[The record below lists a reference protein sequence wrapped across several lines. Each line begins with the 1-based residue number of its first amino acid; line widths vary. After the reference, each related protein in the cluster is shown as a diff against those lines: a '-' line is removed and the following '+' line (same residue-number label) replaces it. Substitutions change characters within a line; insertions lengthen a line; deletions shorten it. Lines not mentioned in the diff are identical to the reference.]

1 MIWRVRGLIV
11 LILMAGCGK
20 DAAAPAPSSPPAP
33 PVALALDAGIDAGP
47 TTDGDNALISAG
59 AEPRQRLAYRFQQG
73 AKVALAIETE
83 LERTLPTG
91 EGPLPTMKT
100 EFETEV
106 MAVAADG
113 IGTLRSTVTKVGTVE
128 RAGAT
133 VDETHVARQAALLQ
147 GAVITFRVAPD
158 GTVSDSAIT
167 LAARDVTPAM
177 LDEAKAALEPFT
189 RTGKL
194 PTEPVGVG
202 AKWRRTTIESP
213 GGVQI
218 ANRAEYEVTAI
229 AGTQVTYRLTATF
242 GGAEHQTVHGPGIAI
257 DVTNIRGAGTGT
269 GTFDL
274 ATATTIGEYSQKLE
288 LDMTAAGEK
297 ATAMLRSGYRAYGL
311 QSAP

>member
-1 MIWRVRGLIV
+1 MIWLVRRLIV

-20 DAAAPAPSSPPAP
+20 DAAAPPPSSPPPATG
-33 PVALALDAGIDAGP
+33 ARDAGIDAGAA
-47 TTDGDNALISAG
+47 TDGDNALISAG
-59 AEPRQRLAYRFQQG
+59 AEPRQKLAYRFQKG

-106 MAVAADG
+106 MDVAADG

-147 GAVITFRVAPD
+147 GAVITLRVAPD
-158 GTVSDSAIT
+158 GTVTDSAIT

-177 LDEAKAALEPFT
+177 LEEAKAALEPFT
-189 RTGKL
+189 RMSKL
-194 PTEPVGVG
+194 PAEPVGVG
-202 AKWRRTTIESP
+202 ATWRRTTIESP
-213 GGVQI
+213 GGVRI

-229 AGTQVTYRLTATF
+229 AGTQVSYRLTATF
-242 GGAEHQTVHGPGIAI
+242 GGADHQTVQGPGIAI

-274 ATATTIGEYSQKLE
+274 ATATTVGDYAQKLE

>member
-1 MIWRVRGLIV
+1 MIWLVRRLIV
-11 LILMAGCGK
+11 LILVAGCGK
-20 DAAAPAPSSPPAP
+20 DAAAPPASSQSPP
-33 PVALALDAGIDAGP
+33 PVAGARDAGIDAGAA
-47 TTDGDNALISAG
+47 TDGDNALMSAG
-59 AEPRQRLAYRFQQG
+59 AEPRQKLAYRFQKG
-73 AKVALAIETE
+73 AKVALALETD

-106 MAVAADG
+106 MDVSADG
-113 IGTLRSTVTKVGTVE
+113 IGTLRTTVKKVGTVE
-128 RAGAT
+128 REGAT
-133 VDETHVARQAALLQ
+133 VDESHVARQAALLV

-158 GTVSDSAIT
+158 GTVTDSAIS
-167 LAARDVTPAM
+167 LSARDVTPETTA
-177 LDEAKAALEPFT
+177 EAKAALDPFT
-189 RTGKL
+189 RMSKL
-194 PTEPVGVG
+194 PAEPVGVG

-213 GGVQI
+213 GGVRI

-242 GGAEHQTVHGPGIAI
+242 GGAEHQTVQGPGIAI
-257 DVTNIRGAGTGT
+257 DVTNIRGAGAGT

>member
-1 MIWRVRGLIV
+1 MIWLVRRLIV
-11 LILMAGCGK
+11 LILMAGCGNEAK
-20 DAAAPAPSSPPAP
+20 SPPPSSQPTPPA
-33 PVALALDAGIDAGP
+33 ARDAGVAAGLPADA
-47 TTDGDNALISAG
+47 DNGLMSPG
-59 AEPRQRLAYRFQQG
+59 AEPRQKLAYAFVKG
-73 AKVALAIETE
+73 AKVALAIETD

-106 MAVAADG
+106 MDVAADG
-113 IGTLRSTVTKVGTVE
+113 TGTLRSTVKKVGTVE

-133 VDETHVARQAALLQ
+133 VDQSHVARQAALLE
-147 GAVITFRVAPD
+147 GAVITFKVAPD
-158 GTVSDSAIT
+158 GTVTDSAIT
-167 LAARDVTPAM
+167 LSARDVTPEM
-177 LDEAKAALEPFT
+177 TEEAKGALEPFT
-189 RTGKL
+189 RMSKL
-194 PTEPVGVG
+194 PAEPVGVG
-202 AKWRRTTIESP
+202 AKWRRTSVERP
-213 GGVQI
+213 GGVRI

-229 AGTQVTYRLTATF
+229 AGTKVTYRLTATF
-242 GGAEHQTVHGPGIAI
+242 GGAEHQTVQGPGIAI
-257 DVTNIRGAGTGT
+257 DVTNIRGAGAGS